1 MRRFATARKELSGA
15 TDVVW
20 SVTYNQTM
28 NAMKL
33 VLPII
38 FVLLFASN
46 PVACLALAAALQ
58 GATLLYSLTF
68 SKIYGSPP
76 GSSVTLWYVPS
87 HPKRA
92 FFVVVGAWIVMLF
105 GCRYIRN
112 AALFVSFGLSII
124 GAVLVHT
131 IPHSGVTDVS
141 ALNDGN
147 IRRYAITAAIVAAVA
162 LIALLIAE
170 VLRHVTSRR

>member
-20 SVTYNQTM
+20 SVAYNQTM

-33 VLPII
+33 VLTII

-58 GATLLYSLTF
+58 GSALLYSLTF
-68 SKIYGSPP
+68 SRIYGSPP
-76 GSSVTLWYVPS
+76 SSSVTLWYTPFHTLTARVLMRHTS
-87 HPKRA
+87 
-92 FFVVVGAWIVMLF
+92 
-105 GCRYIRN
+105 RYIRN
-112 AALFVSFGLSII
+112 SALFVSFGLAII

-131 IPHSGVTDVS
+131 IPRSGVSDIS
-141 ALNDGN
+141 ALNDSN
-147 IRRYAITAAIVAAVA
+147 IRRYAITAAVVAAVA
-162 LIALLIAE
+162 VLALLIAE
-170 VLRHVTSRR
+170 GFRHVTSKR

>member
-20 SVTYNQTM
+20 SVSYNQTM

-58 GATLLYSLTF
+58 GLTLLYSLTF

-76 GSSVTLWYVPS
+76 GSSVTLWYVS
-87 HPKRA
+87 SRPKRA
-92 FFVVVGAWIVMLF
+92 FFILGAWIVMLF
-105 GCRYIRN
+105 GSRYIRN
-112 AALFVSFGLSII
+112 AALFVSFGLAII

-131 IPHSGVTDVS
+131 IPRSGVTDAS

-147 IRRYAITAAIVAAVA
+147 IRRYAITAAIVAAVV
-162 LIALLIAE
+162 LLALLIAE